1 MSHTTLGA
9 VKNHSYMSH
18 FVQLINSKC
27 IQGCPFLTTSCWKAR
42 SREAFSQ
49 QKRKWHLVINDSISF
64 TTRLNEKYPSFSL
77 FLTEKTELPLFCS
90 IPLDVLIIC
99 LTGISK
105 EVVFFCHNRPPGCQ
119 RSSFSPQG
127 TFRCCTNHNSQ
138 TLVSVLCSPP
148 VFPKPYSRAGEGE
161 GETEKSERQRFLN
174 LELFQPWKIVP
185 GTRQTASLWGIM

>member
-105 EVVFFCHNRPPGCQ
+105 EVVFSATTVRLAV
-119 RSSFSPQG
+119 REA
-127 TFRCCTNHNSQ
+127 
-138 TLVSVLCSPP
+138 
-148 VFPKPYSRAGEGE
+148 VFPRKALSDAAQTTTPKHWCQSSAHRLSFQSHILEQ
-161 GETEKSERQRFLN
+161 ERERERRKRVKGRDFL
-174 LELFQPWKIVP
+174 
-185 GTRQTASLWGIM
+185 T

>member
-27 IQGCPFLTTSCWKAR
+27 IQGCPFPTTSCWKAR

-119 RSSFSPQG
+119 RSSFSPARHFQMLHKPQLPNTG
-127 TFRCCTNHNSQ
+127 
-138 TLVSVLCSPP
+138 VSPLLTACLSKAI
-148 VFPKPYSRAGEGE
+148 FSSRRGRGRDGKE
-161 GETEKSERQRFLN
+161 
-174 LELFQPWKIVP
+174 WKAEI
-185 GTRQTASLWGIM
+185 S